1 MTLTVHIRV
10 PEGAGNHEAKITC
23 STDGYKNETILA
35 CGDEVTVHVHS
46 ANEVHIAEV
55 PAGTKAKL
63 LQERYSA
70 VDRGNTPQIQRQSE
84 FGQLE

>member
-10 PEGAGNHEAKITC
+10 PEGAWNHEAKVTC

-55 PAGTKAKL
+55 PAGTKAQR
-63 LQERYSA
+63 LQQHYSA
-70 VDRGNTPQIQRQSE
+70 VDRRNTP
-84 FGQLE
+84 